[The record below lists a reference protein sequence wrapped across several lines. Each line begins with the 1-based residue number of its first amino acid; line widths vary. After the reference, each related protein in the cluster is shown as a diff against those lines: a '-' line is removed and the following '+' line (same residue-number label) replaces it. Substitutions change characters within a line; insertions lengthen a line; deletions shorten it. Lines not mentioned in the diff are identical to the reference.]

1 MSIEPAI
8 LSALGGFMNNINWKT
23 IDSDFLT
30 VDEFNAKIVELQAK
44 GLTRTYTDGKRE
56 ITGINKLRGHYFLSD
71 ANIPGSAKNQV
82 MLYALDPDNGFVKY
96 CANFMPG
103 EEVKEKRYGYY
114 GYKFINE
121 QFREHYGIRMETAYS
136 GKQFKDLFYKIKKCV
151 CSPIN
156 YITPK
161 NQLHNVAL
169 GCCFKSDESSSYP
182 AKLAKSL
189 PTLHGAITVPGRA
202 EPNEQYP
209 FAYYTKSHHMKIYNE
224 LDTRDFN
231 NDFYP
236 SYNDEKSSWKHFDD
250 ISADEDETILCKACE
265 YNMRP
270 VIEKIYAGRKAHPE
284 YKDYM
289 NMCIGYFHT
298 TQPTTGPICSH
309 IAAVVLARC
318 IRSMIDRATI
328 IQNEGNSVLLI
339 NTDAVC
345 WMGKQSSISVPQ
357 NKKELGAFVV
367 EHEDC
372 QMIICGVKK
381 YQIYDNGILKTV
393 CSGLKEHKNILK
405 KFGDIINYKIEQS
418 YYVIGEDGSLIKKF
432 REI

>member
-1 MSIEPAI
+1 
-8 LSALGGFMNNINWKT
+8 MNNINWKF
-23 IDSDFLT
+23 IDSEFLT
-30 VDEFNAKIVELQAK
+30 EEQFNNKIEELKSK
-44 GLTRTYTDGKRE
+44 GLTRIYTNGKKV
-56 ITGINKLRGHYFLSD
+56 ITGVPKLRNHYFLSD
-71 ANIPGSAKNQV
+71 PEVPGNPKNQV
-82 MLYALDPDNGFVKY
+82 ILYALDPDLGFVKY
-96 CANFMPG
+96 CANFKSD
-103 EEVKEKRYGYY
+103 EEAMKYKRYGYY
-114 GYKFINE
+114 GYKFINDKFKE
-121 QFREHYGIRMETAYS
+121 YYGLRMETVYS
-136 GKQFKDLFYKIKKCV
+136 GKQFKELFYKIKKCV

-156 YITPK
+156 YITTQK
-161 NQLHNVAL
+161 QLHNIAL
-169 GCCFKSDESSSYP
+169 GSCYKSDESSSYP

-189 PTLHGAITVPGRA
+189 PTLHGAITIQGRV

-236 SYNDEKSSWKHFDD
+236 SYNDPESSWKHFDD
-250 ISADEDETILCKACE
+250 ICADEEETILCKACD
-265 YNMRP
+265 YDMRP
-270 VIEKIYAGRKAHPE
+270 VIEEIYAGRKAHPE

-357 NKKELGAFVV
+357 DKKELGAFVV
-367 EHEDC
+367 EHESC
-372 QMIICGVKK
+372 EMIICGVKK
-381 YQIYDNGILKTV
+381 YQIHDNGYVKTV
-393 CSGLKEHKNILK
+393 CSGLKDHKNILK
-405 KFGDIINYKIEQS
+405 NFGDILKYKIEQA
-418 YYVIGEDGSLIKKF
+418 YYIIDESGKLIKKF